1 MFKARSPHRSSCRRR
16 ARNERRP
23 STEIRLG
30 VDSALG
36 AREMS
41 PTFFVLGKAFAS
53 ERAPPERCQEASVD
67 TPHLR
72 LTRGAFTDKE
82 PTPHARCGHLP
93 HHTLY
98 VTVDD
103 FCQSHTPKRKPG
115 PHASL
120 CASEVITL
128 SLFARWSRFSSERD
142 FYRYAQTNLTDAFP
156 YLPERSQFNRLV
168 RSHTELMEA
177 LFLHLVALLEVRKRP
192 YEALD
197 SSAMPT
203 RDCKRRGHG
212 WLAGQADIGWSNS
225 LGWYEGFSL
234 LTATDPTGV
243 ITGFCF
249 GAASTADQQMAETF
263 FAVRTQPNRSL
274 SSVGSISS
282 GPYIA
287 DKGFEGAENHRR
299 WRESYGACIIHP
311 PKRNSLKP
319 CSKHLRRWVASI
331 RQIVESAY
339 DKLFNTFGLWRERPH
354 ELQGL
359 RARLAARVALHN
371 FCIWLNEQ
379 LGRPRL
385 AFADLLGW

>member
-1 MFKARSPHRSSCRRR
+1 M
-16 ARNERRP
+16 
-23 STEIRLG
+23 L
-30 VDSALG
+30 D
-36 AREMS
+36 
-41 PTFFVLGKAFAS
+41 
-53 ERAPPERCQEASVD
+53 VD
-67 TPHLR
+67 TF
-72 LTRGAFTDKE
+72 LTI
-82 PTPHARCGHLP
+82 
-93 HHTLY
+93 LY

-103 FCQSHTPKRKPG
+103 FCQSQPPKRKPG
-115 PHASL
+115 PHPSL

-156 YLPERSQFNRLV
+156 SLPERSQFNRLV
-168 RSHTELMEA
+168 RSHTELIEA
-177 LFLHLVALLEVRKRP
+177 FYLHLVALLEVRKRP

-243 ITGFCF
+243 ITGFGF
-249 GAASTADQQMAETF
+249 SSASIADQQVAESF
-263 FAVRTQPNRSL
+263 FAVRARPNPRI
-274 SSVGSISS
+274 GSAGSATL
-282 GPYIA
+282 GPYVV
-287 DKGFEGAENHRR
+287 DKGFEGAENHFR
-299 WRESYGACIIHP
+299 WLDNYGARLICP
-311 PKRNSLKP
+311 PKRNAREVWPKR
-319 CSKHLRRWVASI
+319 LRRWVAGI
-331 RQIVESAY
+331 RQIVESVY
-339 DKLFNTFGLWRERPH
+339 DKLFNAFGLWRERPH